1 MRILFRRS
9 LRLQL
14 VAILAIALTP
24 LLTLSIIQ
32 GAIEFENERIHQ
44 IERLRSASAVATDEL
59 RSSIERALG
68 IATAIEEGSYEM
80 LSHAERCD
88 SALSRIADADPVI
101 SNIVLLDEA
110 GGALCSASSLH
121 DDARPIRELWFER
134 LREGGDTAVS
144 RIVSGSMSEHPII
157 IAARRRKTDGTFAGA
172 VTVAIDLAQA
182 TDALELELL
191 PPGARLGLWDPD
203 SVFALDAEQPLLFD
217 QLPPALLDQM
227 QSGHATIHVRNADFA
242 GGGTV
247 VISPLI
253 DGHIG
258 TVVVSPDGPGYSG
271 WSGYDLVGTVLI
283 PFLMWALA
291 IVCVWIAIDR
301 FVLRWLSYLRR
312 IARLYGSG
320 RLDIDPRR
328 AETAPA
334 EVEEL
339 ATTLAH
345 MAASLQEQREELENA
360 IDQRTALLR
369 EIHHRV
375 KNNLQVIV
383 SLLNLQAGRL
393 PEGPGREALYEARR
407 RINALA
413 LVHRSLY
420 EAEDLR
426 LVEMQPFLR
435 ELLHYVSDASQ
446 SAEQAVEVEVRSEDI
461 DLEPDYAVPLALF
474 VTEAANNAFKHAFE
488 DRKSGRICVV
498 LRRMEGDML
507 EIAVED
513 DGSGLAEDAGEGTGS
528 TLMTAFAQQL
538 GGSLQ
543 RTRTEEGGARVAI
556 CFAYASQSDKG
567 EPEDLSGA

>member
-1 MRILFRRS
+1 MKLVFRRS

-14 VAILAIALTP
+14 IAILAIALTP
-24 LLTLSIIQ
+24 LLALSIIQ
-32 GAIEFENERIHQ
+32 GAIEFEDERGQ
-44 IERLRSASAVATDEL
+44 EIERLRAAGALSTDEL
-59 RSSIERALG
+59 RSSLERALG
-68 IATAIEEGSYEM
+68 VAAAIQEGSYEVP
-80 LSHAERCD
+80 LRGERCRR
-88 SALSRIADADPVI
+88 ALARIAATGPAI
-101 SNIVLLDEA
+101 ANIALLDED
-110 GGALCSASSLH
+110 GQVICSALPPR
-121 DDARPIRELWFER
+121 DDIRSAGEPWFER
-134 LREGGDTAVS
+134 LREGSDTAVS
-144 RIVSGSMSEHPII
+144 RIVFGSMSRHPII
-157 IAARRRKTDGTFAGA
+157 IAARRGEADGAFTGA
-172 VTVAIDLAQA
+172 VSVGIDLAEA
-182 TDALELELL
+182 THALDLDLL
-191 PPGARLGLWDPD
+191 PAGARLGLWDRD
-203 SVFALDAEQPLLFD
+203 GVFALDPDRPLPFARI
-217 QLPPALLDQM
+217 PPDLLEAVEAA
-227 QSGHATIHVRNADFA
+227 QSAVHVRNADFA
-242 GGGTV
+242 GGTTV

-253 DGHIG
+253 DGHLG
-258 TVVVSPDGPGYSG
+258 TVVVSPDGPGYLA

-301 FVLRWLSYLRR
+301 FVLRWLTYLRR
-312 IARLYGSG
+312 IARLYGAG

-360 IDQRTALLR
+360 VDQRTALLR

-393 PEGPGREALYEARR
+393 PDGPGRQALYEARR

-446 SAEQAVEVEVRSEDI
+446 SIEHAVDVQVRSEDI

-488 DRKSGRICVV
+488 DSMSGMICVI
-498 LRRMEGDML
+498 LRRVEDAML
-507 EIAVED
+507 EISVED
-513 DGSGLAEDAGEGTGS
+513 DGSGLADDAGEGTGS
-528 TLMTAFAQQL
+528 TLMAAFAQQL
-538 GGSLQ
+538 AGELLRS
-543 RTRTEEGGARVAI
+543 RTEAGGTRVAI
-556 CFAYASQSDKG
+556 RFAYAGRTEDK
-567 EPEDLSGA
+567 EPDGR